1 MVIVSLVGIKNVGK
15 KLLFNIK
22 PTKIASITIVTS
34 LVISSLIGIAIII
47 IGDVGTIEM
56 KILGTTAILGGC
68 SLLCL
73 PSLFNLERYR
83 YKMFTAP
90 GMLFSIVFFGLLL
103 FLMWSENTLDGEYFL
118 KSIFTIGVI
127 AFAINHSLLLM
138 MIKPMK
144 TLVDRA
150 QKATIGVLSVVA
162 VLILLSVWSNEF
174 PEPLV
179 RLLISFIILDVL
191 GTISLPILNKLR

>member
-1 MVIVSLVGIKNVGK
+1 M
-15 KLLFNIK
+15 FNIK
-22 PTKIASITIVTS
+22 PTKLASITIVTS
-34 LVISSLIGIAIII
+34 LVISSLVGIAIIV

-56 KILGTTAILGGC
+56 KILGTTAALGGC

-90 GMLFSIVFFGLLL
+90 GMLLSVTFFGLLL

-174 PEPLV
+174 PEPLI

-191 GTISLPILNKLR
+191 GTVSLPLLSRLK